1 MIIAAL
7 AIYGWELRAILRARK
22 RGTLD
27 WGIRYFLTAVALL
40 IPVSLLSVVLSW
52 PGLPL
57 NPFMGQLEN
66 LYGFLGLLGVVSFAI
81 MGMLYKIIPFLV
93 WFGVYSKH
101 IGRAKVPALA
111 DMYSSRL
118 QMIGYWSFL
127 AGLVTI
133 SVGIL
138 RESETRSALWFAAVH
153 HQRRRAAA
161 ECRENSGPCRPSTNH
176 AQLVHA
182 RRQTKYAHE
191 SSHHRSTNKPSST
204 RCAR

>member
-1 MIIAAL
+1 M
-7 AIYGWELRAILRARK
+7 
-22 RGTLD
+22 
-27 WGIRYFLTAVALL
+27 
-40 IPVSLLSVVLSW
+40 LSW

-57 NPFMGQLEN
+57 NPFTGQLEN

-138 RESETRSALWFAAVH
+138 RESESVVRLGSLLFTTSVVVLLINV
-153 HQRRRAAA
+153 
-161 ECRENSGPCRPSTNH
+161 GKI
-176 AQLVHA
+176 LVHVTRPQITPLVAA
-182 RRQTKYAHE
+182 RPGKTNSRMNTPTTLNEATVLDALRQVIDPEIGCNIVDLGLIYDIAITR
-191 SSHHRSTNKPSST
+191 HRAS
-204 RCAR
+204 RCR